1 MSPARAQE
9 RRDASPILIP
19 LGVLSGAAALWFG
32 LPGLVLIW
40 LALALAGFMH
50 PAPPKPKASEKDD
63 PWVQESRQKH
73 QFFSTMAYTLIA
85 PNKGWFPGW
94 PPLYSYFAAFAVAGF
109 ALHWPQFHHE
119 PVAEAID
126 EWAQPVADAS
136 TWFPLINAIAALLIC
151 FALAWARRKTL
162 DFEEVCPGTR
172 LSDAL
177 TLAKAKPYLII
188 GPGVLGAVL
197 GIIVAPVLG
206 QYSQWPLGW
215 ITAAS
220 IVVGGLAGTY
230 PAARHQA
237 LTHWR
242 QVLEHR
248 RAWQDRFKS
257 IKKEPAPRVEDLE
270 HLGTGESKITVLH
283 LASNAAVGGS
293 EWFLKNPDKLAAT
306 VGGSTSIA
314 VAPVE
319 QTDSKG
325 QPKPGTVDAIKF
337 DIIELPSS
345 EAVPSLGDSK
355 TDDQVTQQLLR
366 AVFAQAS
373 AENKERFMPTGH
385 EVITTSEARVLRVS
399 ISGIDVKTASKMLP
413 QFSSVIGADVV
424 ADPMAAKKTGVLY
437 MGEFEAAE
445 FTEESGVTDDTIQ
458 YLLKEDWWNQRWA
471 DAIKKAENPP
481 RPEWKTE
488 ASANLS
494 DGTEVNSL
502 VFVIRRGMT
511 PEKDFFPFE
520 SEIATAL
527 EAYPFV
533 SMTGFDDPRATRDGE
548 RHRQAVSLRWAER
561 AVPDS
566 VENIAPVSRSKAPQW
581 VLASTINRGFLD
593 AKLARPELV
602 SASPISDGSSRKH
615 LWQMHV
621 RLYGG
626 TTLAEVRKKRHQLME
641 SWGVD
646 YLRVAE
652 TRDGV
657 NIIAGAD
664 PQTVDIRD
672 RRAQQML
679 DALEWEQI
687 FADSGITSES
697 GTMPQLI
704 STTPVEENPKVKIL
718 TFSLR
723 NTGLAL
729 EAFTARV
736 SKLKANSGN
745 AFVQPQPSTSG
756 KPNEVELVVCEED
769 PMPFPAPMSYDD
781 ADRREDLPFAVDV
794 YGRIVAYSPKQ
805 SPHLL
810 VSGTSNG
817 GKSAGLM
824 VMLYSALLR
833 GWEIY
838 IADPSKGGTDFF
850 FSRDY
855 IAGIT
860 GDLYEA
866 AGMMRHVYQEV
877 TRRKKLNEEHGVSKV
892 SDLPDDVRPKRLLMI
907 LDEFTS
913 LMLQEKP
920 PEKSDNPE
928 ADAARE
934 EVVKANAEKQTIGFL
949 AGKIARE
956 ARSAEATLILATQK
970 LDSTVLNSIQGATD
984 LKSNMGRALF
994 GAATLPEKQ
1003 VALRNP
1009 YNAPDLGESIPPGRG
1024 LWEPVTA
1031 GKAEAMQAW
1040 YDPGEQ
1046 TAYGAALAQRLH
1058 PWPEDQRPDWKSHVR
1073 DVDDSPTVRKLDD
1086 EDPAV
1091 VEQDLGELDLDFDFD
1106 EDDEGSGGGESGA
1119 VATSSTDEPEDTAE
1133 VTPAPDEH
1141 HTAGDH
1147 MDQDDESSVG
1157 GPEEPELEVIELD
1170 STTDD
1175 SGAAT
1180 DDAGSDV
1187 NAVVSAI
1194 DEWLDE
1200 NNPEAPSFEAIE
1212 YDAGASV
1219 EVTFE
1224 SADYESTDAACDLA
1238 SSVAE
1243 MLGSGPEGTT
1253 QYQLATVV
1261 VPFGKEDEAIA
1272 DFDRSM
1278 IDEGYSGVELRPLED
1293 R

>member
-1 MSPARAQE
+1 MSPARSQD
-9 RRDASPILIP
+9 RRDISPVLIP
-19 LGVLSGAAALWFG
+19 FGVILGAVALWFG
-32 LPGLVLIW
+32 LPGVLLMWLGLVI
-40 LALALAGFMH
+40 AGLMH
-50 PAPPKPKASEKDD
+50 PAPPKPKAAEKDE
-63 PWVQESRQKH
+63 PWVQEQQLKH

-94 PPLYSYFAAFAVAGF
+94 PPLYSFFAAFAVAAAAWHF
-109 ALHWPQFHHE
+109 PQFHHE
-119 PVAEAID
+119 PVAEAIS
-126 EWAQPVADAS
+126 EWAGPVAEVAD
-136 TWFPLINAIAALLIC
+136 WFPVINAVAALLVCLAI
-151 FALAWARRKTL
+151 AWARRKTL
-162 DFEEVCPGTR
+162 DAEEVCPGTR
-172 LSDAL
+172 ISDAL
-177 TLAKAKPYLII
+177 TVAKKKPHMII
-188 GPGVLGAVL
+188 GPGVLGVIV
-197 GIIVAPVLG
+197 GILAAPILAENSDV
-206 QYSQWPLGW
+206 SPVW
-215 ITAAS
+215 ITLAA
-220 IVVGGLAGTY
+220 IVIGAMAGAY
-230 PAARHQA
+230 PAARHEA

-242 QVLEHR
+242 EVLEQR
-248 RAWQDRFKS
+248 REWRERFKA
-257 IKKEPAPRVEDLE
+257 IKKEPAPRVHDLE
-270 HLGTGESKITVLH
+270 HLGKDESRITVLH
-283 LASNAAVGGS
+283 LISNAGVGGS
-293 EWFLKNPDKLAAT
+293 DWFLKNPDKLTAT
-306 VGGSTSIA
+306 VGGSTTVA
-314 VAPVE
+314 VTPVE
-319 QTDSKG
+319 QTDSKN

-345 EAVPSLGDSK
+345 EAVPSLGDAK
-355 TDDQVTQQLLR
+355 TDEKTTEQLLR

-373 AENKERFMPTGH
+373 AANAERFMPTGH
-385 EVITTSEARVLRVS
+385 EVITESDARVVKVS
-399 ISGIDVKTASKMLP
+399 VSGIDVKTASKMLP
-413 QFSSVIGADVV
+413 QFSAVIGADVV
-424 ADPMAAKKTGVLY
+424 ADPAADNKAGVLY
-437 MGEFEAAE
+437 MGNFEGAQ
-445 FTEESGVTDDTIQ
+445 FTEESGVTEDTIQ

-481 RPEWKTE
+481 KPEWRTE
-488 ASANLS
+488 ARANLA
-494 DGTEVNSL
+494 DGTEVNNL

-520 SEIATAL
+520 PEISTAL

-533 SMTGFDDPRATRDGE
+533 SMTGFDDPRATRPGE
-548 RHRQAVSLRWAER
+548 RHRQAISLRWADR
-561 AVPDS
+561 PVPDS
-566 VENIAPVSRSKAPQW
+566 IENLAPVRGSQATHW
-581 VLASTINRGFLD
+581 VLAAILNRGFAD

-602 SASPISDGSSRKH
+602 SAAPISAGSSSKH

-672 RRAQQML
+672 RSAQEML

-687 FADSGITSES
+687 FVDSGIKSES

-704 STTPVEENPKVKIL
+704 STAPVEENPKVKIL

-729 EAFTARV
+729 EAFTTRV
-736 SKLKANSGN
+736 SKLKANSSN
-745 AFVQPQPSTSG
+745 AFVHPQAAASG

-769 PMPFPAPMSYDD
+769 PMPFPAPMSYED
-781 ADRREDLPFAVDV
+781 ADGREDLPFAVDV

-833 GWEIY
+833 GWEVY

-866 AGMMRHVYQEV
+866 AGMMRHVYEEV
-877 TRRKKLNEEHGVSKV
+877 TRRKNLNAEYGVSKV
-892 SDLPDDVRPKRLLMI
+892 GDLPDEVRPNRLLMI

-920 PEKSDNPE
+920 PEKSENPE

-956 ARSAEATLILATQK
+956 ARSAEVTLILATQK
-970 LDSTVLNSIQGATD
+970 LDSTVLNSIQGSAD

-1031 GKAEAMQAW
+1031 GRAEAMQAW

-1046 TAYGAALAQRLH
+1046 TAYGAALAQRLD

-1086 EDPAV
+1086 EDAPV
-1091 VEQDLGELDLDFDFD
+1091 VEQDLGEMDFEFDFD
-1106 EDDEGSGGGESGA
+1106 E
-1119 VATSSTDEPEDTAE
+1119 
-1133 VTPAPDEH
+1133 
-1141 HTAGDH
+1141 
-1147 MDQDDESSVG
+1147 
-1157 GPEEPELEVIELD
+1157 EE
-1170 STTDD
+1170 
-1175 SGAAT
+1175 A
-1180 DDAGSDV
+1180 
-1187 NAVVSAI
+1187 
-1194 DEWLDE
+1194 
-1200 NNPEAPSFEAIE
+1200 
-1212 YDAGASV
+1212 
-1219 EVTFE
+1219 
-1224 SADYESTDAACDLA
+1224 
-1238 SSVAE
+1238 
-1243 MLGSGPEGTT
+1243 
-1253 QYQLATVV
+1253 
-1261 VPFGKEDEAIA
+1261 
-1272 DFDRSM
+1272 
-1278 IDEGYSGVELRPLED
+1278 
-1293 R
+1293 